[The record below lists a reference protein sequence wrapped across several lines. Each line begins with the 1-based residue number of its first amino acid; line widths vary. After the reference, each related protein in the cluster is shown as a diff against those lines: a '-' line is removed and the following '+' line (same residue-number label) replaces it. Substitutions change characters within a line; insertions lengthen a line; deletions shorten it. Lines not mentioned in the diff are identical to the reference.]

1 MRGRPLKQRPLVAP
15 SSYLV
20 RCEHHRVRW
29 VDNPAGLDTQAQKE
43 ITARGIQAET
53 LPNFGA
59 GRSGWFVRL
68 ASAAR
73 ELEANNAAPGAGVLS
88 SGAAWF

>member
-1 MRGRPLKQRPLVAP
+1 VSTIASL
-15 SSYLV
+15 
-20 RCEHHRVRW
+20 

-53 LPNFGA
+53 LPNFGL
-59 GRSGWFVRL
+59 GGPGFVRL

-73 ELEANNAAPGAGVLS
+73 ELEANNAVRGLACFRAVRPGLVAS
-88 SGAAWF
+88 SLA